1 MISFSGGVKVIVP
14 MVLVEQDSKREALTK
29 KKIVNNFILKG
40 FEVSNQLF
48 DCQK

>member
-14 MVLVEQDSKREALTK
+14 IALGEQDNKREAVSKNKT
-29 KKIVNNFILKG
+29 VNNFIVKG